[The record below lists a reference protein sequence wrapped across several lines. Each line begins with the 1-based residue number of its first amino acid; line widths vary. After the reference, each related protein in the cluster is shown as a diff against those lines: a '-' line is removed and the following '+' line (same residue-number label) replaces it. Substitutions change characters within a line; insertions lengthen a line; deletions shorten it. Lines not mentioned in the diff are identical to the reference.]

1 MNLFNLFGKKE
12 QSLEDTA
19 KKLAELDPEE
29 REAKLADVT
38 ENKEELLDALADIM
52 DEDNGEEGDG
62 DNDQEPE
69 VEREP
74 YNKDSK
80 KIIEVIRKGFTVAEL
95 NDICLGIEGIKPKE
109 VKKMK
114 EAALIV
120 LLITS
125 RSADE
130 VDGLIATKDQVKDR
144 KKLTKEEAEAKK
156 IAYEEKAEQEE
167 KAKELLKLR
176 SEQEEEYKQC
186 KKHCLELE
194 EKGKLKNVVNEW
206 RAYAEYA
213 EGTQW
218 AELAEARANV
228 VQGVIDATTTNKTA
242 GRKVTPIGKEELKE
256 DMQNLIIKLTQ
267 YTLQLR
273 DDRKSGIAT
282 FNRAKRDLTKIVRI
296 TFR

>member
-1 MNLFNLFGKKE
+1 M
-12 QSLEDTA
+12 
-19 KKLAELDPEE
+19 
-29 REAKLADVT
+29 
-38 ENKEELLDALADIM
+38 
-52 DEDNGEEGDG
+52 
-62 DNDQEPE
+62 
-69 VEREP
+69 
-74 YNKDSK
+74 
-80 KIIEVIRKGFTVAEL
+80 